1 MTKIGGLIVAL
12 ESHENHYGFDHPVYF
27 KLGDKTLELKDIYNV
42 DGYPEIGTVIELKEK
57 EDI

>member
-42 DGYPEIGTVIELKEK
+42 DGYPEMGTIIKLEEK
-57 EDI
+57 K